1 MKSKDANDENT
12 INATSPTDLRVFGC
26 NSLKIFWRVVDGT
39 GDIDNAN
46 TKSTGDS
53 KPIKGNGV
61 LFRQ

>member
-1 MKSKDANDENT
+1 
-12 INATSPTDLRVFGC
+12 
-26 NSLKIFWRVVDGT
+26 VDGT